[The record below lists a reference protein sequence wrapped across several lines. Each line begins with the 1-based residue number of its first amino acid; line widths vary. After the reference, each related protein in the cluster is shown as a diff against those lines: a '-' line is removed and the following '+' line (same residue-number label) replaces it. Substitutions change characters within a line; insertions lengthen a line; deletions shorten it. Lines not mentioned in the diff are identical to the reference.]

1 MSVRQKRVLGTWGGI
16 AVSGDGDGSG
26 AASLY
31 RARVSE
37 AESSSADDGARS
49 RLHLIVLESG
59 KALVGPTELG
69 VSSQRLLFPDMG
81 IEAAPLPC
89 TGPASP
95 RRNRVQLMMGHG
107 AASASLS

>member
-1 MSVRQKRVLGTWGGI
+1 MRQKRVLGTWGGI

-31 RARVSE
+31 RAHVSE

-49 RLHLIVLESG
+49 HLRLIVLESG

-81 IEAAPLPC
+81 MYRARVPEAESSSADD
-89 TGPASP
+89 
-95 RRNRVQLMMGHG
+95 G
-107 AASASLS
+107 ARSRLLLIVLDS